1 MKRLQQLKEQ
11 EKQAITLI
19 ESNKTNDPKELQRIK
34 SGIASNKEAVNRW
47 TDNIWTIKKFLTRK
61 RGLSSSEVC
70 IV

>member
-1 MKRLQQLKEQ
+1 MKRLQQLKEK
-11 EKQAITLI
+11 EKQAILLI

-34 SGIASNKEAVNRW
+34 SGISSNKESVNRW

-61 RGLSSSEVC
+61 RGLASSEVC

>member
-34 SGIASNKEAVNRW
+34 SGITSNKEAVNRW